1 MLHNKK
7 GMFILLK
14 ALGAILIFAL
24 MFYGLSVFGS
34 NLYNSIVGER
44 DTFSEYVNFLSDFAA
59 QGEEGDITFGPVRIN
74 ENVLYIGMNPGSDF
88 RLVSSGNVGEDSVPD
103 MLLTRFDRP
112 GECSDEFTCVC
123 ECVLSEDSVTEERFD
138 EGLNSGDCRTIR
150 CENTNF
156 LFSEAH
162 VLDNVFKKEDGLD
175 LFDFADP
182 YWLNSAIILNMNT
195 EFTSRDT
202 STGGTRT
209 VDTIS
214 RSVAGFTETREV
226 YDVCLIHRGNWERE
240 NDIDRPVIQLGIDT
254 DACIRSIS

>member
-59 QGEEGDITFGPVRIN
+59 QGEEGDITFGPVRID
-74 ENVLYIGMNPGSDF
+74 ENVLYVGMNPRSDF
-88 RLVSSGNVGEDSVPD
+88 SVVHSGDIT
-103 MLLTRFDRP
+103 LARFDRP

-123 ECVLSEDSVTEERFD
+123 ECVLRGDSVTEDKLD

-150 CENTNF
+150 CEDTNF
-156 LFSEAH
+156 LFREEQLLVDIFEGGSS
-162 VLDNVFKKEDGLD
+162 
-175 LFDFADP
+175 DFMFVGD
-182 YWLNSAIILNMNT
+182 YWLNSAIILNT
-195 EFTSRDT
+195 ETSFLRG
-202 STGGTRT
+202 SAVSGGTGGGGGSVRE
-209 VDTIS
+209 VQKN
-214 RSVAGFTETREV
+214 VAGFTETREI